1 MTLPHIHFDRAEFAA
16 RQARA
21 REAIAAA
28 RLDGLLIF
36 KIEDMY
42 WLTGY
47 DSLGFVIFDNMFVG
61 VDGALTHVSRSA
73 DLANIKYSSI
83 CDDVRVT
90 PDDNDIPRSK
100 AVKDMLES
108 HGMAGKRIGIQLDT
122 MGLTPRLYN
131 EMRATLDGW
140 CQLID
145 APDMIRELRLVK
157 SSQELDYLR
166 KAGVIMDQ
174 VTNVAINATRPGA
187 YEGDIYGAIY
197 NTLFKLG
204 ADLPAS
210 APPLGAGDAALNVR
224 YTTGRHNVGTN
235 DQITHELAVAYR
247 HYHTAI
253 MYVVLTGPDIDPRH
267 LAMHAACV
275 HALDAVQA
283 KLVPGTALGEV
294 FEAHRAAFADHGL
307 EHASLNACGYTMGA
321 TWSPS
326 WMEQPMIV
334 AGNPVVIEENMNFF
348 THMICTDQTTGLQMA
363 LGEQSII
370 TADGPEII
378 THAPRQ
384 PIINNPV

>member
-1 MTLPHIHFDRAEFAA
+1 MTLPHIHFDRAEFAD
-16 RQARA
+16 RQTRA

-28 RLDGLLIF
+28 GIDGLLIF

-47 DSLGFVIFDNMFVG
+47 DSLGFVIFDNMFIG

-90 PDDNDIPRSK
+90 PDDADIPRSK

-131 EMRATLDGW
+131 EMRAALYGW
-140 CQLID
+140 CQLTD

-157 SSQELDYLR
+157 SPRELDYLR
-166 KAGVIMDQ
+166 KAGAIMDQ
-174 VTNVAINATRPGA
+174 VTDVAINATRPGA
-187 YEGDIYGAIY
+187 FEGDIYGAIY

-224 YTTGRHNVGTN
+224 YTTGRHNVATN
-235 DQITHELAVAYR
+235 DQITYVLAVAYR

-253 MYVVLTGPDIDPRH
+253 MYVVLTGP
-267 LAMHAACV
+267 
-275 HALDAVQA
+275 
-283 KLVPGTALGEV
+283 
-294 FEAHRAAFADHGL
+294 
-307 EHASLNACGYTMGA
+307 
-321 TWSPS
+321 
-326 WMEQPMIV
+326 
-334 AGNPVVIEENMNFF
+334 
-348 THMICTDQTTGLQMA
+348 
-363 LGEQSII
+363 
-370 TADGPEII
+370 
-378 THAPRQ
+378 
-384 PIINNPV
+384 